1 MQIEELMWFP
11 KSKQSCYNIAVA
23 AEILY
28 GVLDLEW
35 WSERLSF
42 VLCWPVSWTRAGAIH
57 ACWPRGR
64 KEREDKEEDPPP
76 PPPPPSPNTLFL
88 CSVMSLS
95 FFPSLRVS
103 LFLSCLTHIASLHSS
118 LTAALS
124 LSYLPLLKPL
134 ALCLSAGLMLN
145 WTRHYPSLSNTHKH
159 TPRLSWVAP
168 HTLISCSA
176 PPLAMFLFFSP
187 PFCQIFSLR

>member
-1 MQIEELMWFP
+1 MECWIWSDGVRGCLLFCVGLSAGPELEPFMLVGP
-11 KSKQSCYNIAVA
+11 EGEK
-23 AEILY
+23 
-28 GVLDLEW
+28 
-35 WSERLSF
+35 
-42 VLCWPVSWTRAGAIH
+42 
-57 ACWPRGR
+57 
-64 KEREDKEEDPPP
+64 KEKIKRRT

-159 TPRLSWVAP
+159 TPRLS
-168 HTLISCSA
+168 
-176 PPLAMFLFFSP
+176 
-187 PFCQIFSLR
+187 